1 MSDTDR
7 HVSMRRVWLSVAG
20 VLVVLLV
27 MKLGTAVFG
36 MAGAVLGVVA
46 TAGVLWVTRAG
57 HASWHDLGITKHS
70 LKVGAAWSGG
80 FFALFAVGFALT
92 ALASRA
98 IPMVGEWVAGL
109 QVESVQPSREVY
121 QALVAIPLGT
131 VLIEEVAFRGAL
143 PALFGRAGASV
154 RMAVVGS
161 AVLFGLWHIAPS
173 LNAALHSTS
182 PGTPI
187 WVTVLG
193 TVVFTTAS
201 GIGLGWLRH
210 RSGSIL
216 PPMVVHMTTNSLG
229 VALLWFLAA
238 T

>member
-1 MSDTDR
+1 
-7 HVSMRRVWLSVAG
+7 MRRVWLSVAG

-36 MAGAVLGVVA
+36 LAGAVLGVLA
-46 TAGVLWVTRAG
+46 TIGVLWVTRAG
-57 HASWHDLGITKHS
+57 HATWHDLGITRHS
-70 LKVGAAWSGG
+70 LRVGAAWSGG
-80 FFALFAVGFALT
+80 FFALFATGFALT

-98 IPMVGEWVAGL
+98 IPVVGEWLQSL

-131 VLIEEVAFRGAL
+131 VLIEEIAFRSAL

-154 RMAVVGS
+154 RMAVIGS

-173 LNAALHSTS
+173 LNAAMSS
-182 PGTPI
+182 VNASVPV